1 MDLENEG
8 SVAARET
15 ELRLSDLSGPADPYV
30 RYAEL
35 RTQAP
40 LHRIH
45 LPDGRLAWLVTR
57 YEDIAAILLDHDHF
71 SNRAMV
77 SQTGNLPQLSPKGA
91 DVMSLFSLIMSSS
104 DPPDH
109 TRLRA
114 LVEKAFARPLVSDLR
129 PYIQALSDELLDA
142 VETRARATGRR
153 TMDLVADYGF
163 PLPAAVIM
171 QLLGV
176 PPEDRGNIR
185 RWSELLMK
193 FDRSPQSAED
203 LGPEISGF
211 ISYVKNLLDQKR
223 RNPGNDLLSALAH
236 GSEDGRLTDLEL
248 VSLTFQL
255 IFAGHST
262 TSHLIGNGIL
272 ALLTHPDQL
281 QRLRAEPLLIG
292 SAIEELLRY
301 DSPQQMR
308 ARLATTDVE
317 VGGVRIGKGE
327 VLLLLLASGNRD
339 PHRFDAPDD
348 LDITRLDNRHLS
360 FGLGIHGC
368 FGIPL
373 ARLEGE
379 LAIMTLLRRMPGL
392 SLAVPVEQLKWAPS
406 GLHQRGPAALP
417 LAF

>member
-1 MDLENEG
+1 MRLENEG
-8 SVAARET
+8 GVVAPEM
-15 ELRLSDLSGPADPYV
+15 ELHLSDLSAPSDPYV
-30 RYAEL
+30 LYAEL
-35 RTQAP
+35 RTKAR
-40 LHRIH
+40 LHRIR
-45 LPDGRLAWLVTR
+45 LPDGRMAWLVTR
-57 YEDIAAILLDHDHF
+57 YEDIASILLDHDRF

-77 SQTGNLPQLSPKGA
+77 SQTGNLPTLSPKA
-91 DVMSLFSLIMSSS
+91 AEVMSLFGLIMSSS

-109 TRLRA
+109 TRLRG
-114 LVEKAFARPLVSDLR
+114 LVEKAFARPLIADLR
-129 PYIQALSDELLDA
+129 LYIQALSDELLDA
-142 VETRARATGRR
+142 VETRARVTGQR
-153 TMDLVADYGF
+153 TLDLVADYAF

-171 QLLGV
+171 QFLGV
-176 PPEDRGNIR
+176 PPEDRDNIR

-203 LGPEISGF
+203 LGPEISEF
-211 ISYVKNLLDQKR
+211 ISYVKTLLDRK
-223 RNPGNDLLSALAH
+223 RNPGNDLLSNLAH

-272 ALLTHPDQL
+272 ALLTHPAQL
-281 QRLRAEPLLIG
+281 QKLRTEPVLIG

-308 ARLATTDVE
+308 ARLATVDVE
-317 VGGVRIGKGE
+317 VGEVRIGKGE
-327 VLLLLLASGNRD
+327 VVLLLLAGGNRD
-339 PHRFDAPDD
+339 PQRFDAPDD
-348 LDITRLDNRHLS
+348 LDITRRDNRHLS

-379 LAIMTLLRRMPGL
+379 IAIMTVLRRMPGL
-392 SLAVPVEQLKWAPS
+392 SLAVPAEQLKWAPS

-417 LAF
+417 LTF